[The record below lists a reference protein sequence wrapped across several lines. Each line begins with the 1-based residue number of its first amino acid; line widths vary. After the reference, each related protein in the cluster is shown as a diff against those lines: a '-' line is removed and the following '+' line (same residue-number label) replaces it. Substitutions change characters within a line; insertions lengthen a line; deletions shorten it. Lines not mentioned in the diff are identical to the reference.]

1 MRLCSAH
8 SIRII
13 ASLTAPYYIV
23 RRRHSSPSTAALV
36 CELHVACKRSHA
48 VRLCARYTYAATQ
61 TLDGLGSLR
70 NARSRAL
77 DRALATMGDA
87 AAERAPSARLQ
98 SGFGLPVAFFWR
110 ICLSWWLEATP
121 GAMVRVWEVLLPLR
135 TRSSNPFFSPSLPV
149 CELCSR
155 PWTVHASASSWAGS
169 SGSSGVG
176 ARDGTW
182 VRHWGGQGARG
193 AVWRPRLCRAR
204 APCVCVCGRGVGPG
218 RECAEAAVHEIVG
231 SHKGLP

>member
-23 RRRHSSPSTAALV
+23 RRRHSSPSTTALV

-77 DRALATMGDA
+77 DRALATAGDA
-87 AAERAPSARLQ
+87 AAESAPSVRLQ
-98 SGFGLPVAFFWR
+98 SVGRPPGGLYWR
-110 ICLSWWLEATP
+110 VCLQLWLEPTP
-121 GAMVRVWEVLLPLR
+121 GALERAWKAILPLGAR
-135 TRSSNPFFSPSLPV
+135 PPHALFSPCLLV
-149 CELCSR
+149 CSSAAGCGLCITLQALVAA
-155 PWTVHASASSWAGS
+155 PAGCS
-169 SGSSGVG
+169 DVG
-176 ARDGTW
+176 ARDGM
-182 VRHWGGQGARG
+182 
-193 AVWRPRLCRAR
+193 
-204 APCVCVCGRGVGPG
+204 
-218 RECAEAAVHEIVG
+218 
-231 SHKGLP
+231 